1 MSTVTPALVIFDC
14 DGVLVDSDPIQNRM
28 LAEAIVE
35 AGLPIT
41 YEEVCRD
48 YTGGFMGDIVASVEA
63 QLGRELPE
71 DWVPAFRART
81 AEAFRR
87 DLEPVAGVER
97 VLQQL
102 TEAKIPFCVG
112 SNGPLEKSHL
122 TLGITGLDKYFIDR
136 IFSGWQV
143 PRGKPAPD
151 LYLHAASV
159 MGQPPSASVVIEDS
173 VTGITAGIA
182 AEMTTYGYVPN
193 GDGRAQRLAG
203 ARVFRDMAE
212 LPALL
217 GLA

>member
-1 MSTVTPALVIFDC
+1 MIFDC

-28 LAEAIVE
+28 LTEAIVD

-41 YEEVCRD
+41 YDEVRRD
-48 YTGGFMGDIVASVEA
+48 YTGGFMGDIVASIEA
-63 QLGRELPE
+63 QLGRTLPE
-71 DWVPAFRART
+71 DWVPAFRARA

-87 DLEPVAGVER
+87 ELQPVPGVER
-97 VLQQL
+97 VLQRL
-102 TEAKIPFCVG
+102 NEAKIPFCVG
-112 SNGPLEKSHL
+112 SNGPLEKSDL
-122 TLGITGLDKYFIDR
+122 TLGITGLDKYFADR

-151 LYLHAASV
+151 LYLHAARV

-182 AEMTTYGYVPN
+182 AEMTTFGYVPN

-217 GLA
+217 GLT